1 MTTKDVTTMD
11 TDEARALLQAERDRL
26 TALLS
31 TTADNVGAQQRGDDP
46 GNADVAKDVIDRELE
61 RSELL
66 RVHEELR
73 EVDAAEERLAQ
84 GTYGVSEVSGE
95 PIPDERLR
103 AVPTARRLVPEQEGV
118 EQQARATDPNNP
130 DVRG

>member
-1 MTTKDVTTMD
+1 MD
-11 TDEARALLQAERDRL
+11 TEEARTLLQAERERL

-31 TTADNVGAQQRGDDP
+31 ATADNVGAQQDDDDP
-46 GNADVAKDVIDRELE
+46 GGADAAKEVVDRELE
-61 RSELL
+61 RSELR
-66 RVHEELR
+66 RVHDELR

-84 GTYGVSEVSGE
+84 GTYGISEVSGR

-103 AVPTARRLVPEQEGV
+103 AVPTARRLVSEQEGV
-118 EQQARATDPNNP
+118 DKQARATDPNNP